1 MKVTVCMSAYV
12 YATMEVDDKIAEIEE
27 MGYFE
32 KRELLNNIEESFPK
46 KDGVSVTEIMGI
58 YDETNELLYEC

>member
-46 KDGVSVTEIMGI
+46 MDGISVTEIMGI